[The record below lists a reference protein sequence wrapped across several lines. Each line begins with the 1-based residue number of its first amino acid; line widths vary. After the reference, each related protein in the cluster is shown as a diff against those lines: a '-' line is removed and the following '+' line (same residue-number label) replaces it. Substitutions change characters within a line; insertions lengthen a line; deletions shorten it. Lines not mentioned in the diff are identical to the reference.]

1 MSREAIAVM
10 QNQEVFKQEAT
21 MYEMPTLPSL
31 QEALADNLD
40 DASPEVAQALMAT
53 LCAIAQACAHIS
65 DVAAQGMLAG
75 AHGLADCDNSQGE
88 AQKKLD
94 VIAENL
100 MSLHLSGCK
109 HVAGWASE
117 EHERHQPSPDHSGSG
132 RYLVVYDPLDG
143 SSNIEANI
151 SVGTIFSILPHTYR
165 GVAPTD
171 SSYML
176 PGHEQIAAGYVLYG
190 PATIMVL
197 TCRRGVLMFTLD
209 RRGSIDGEP
218 ARWVLT
224 QDEVRI
230 APHTREFAINASN
243 QRFWEKPVQRYV
255 AECLAGENGPR
266 MKDFNM
272 RWVASMVAEVHRIMT
287 RGGVF
292 MYPRDT
298 REPRK
303 PGRLRLM
310 YEAAPMA
317 MLIEQAGGRAVNG
330 TSELLDLVPDTLHQR
345 VPVILG
351 SRDEVERIVSYHADP
366 HENVSWQLF
375 KTRSLFV
382 QPQA

>member
-1 MSREAIAVM
+1 MSADLPTLREALLA
-10 QNQEVFKQEAT
+10 N
-21 MYEMPTLPSL
+21 
-31 QEALADNLD
+31 LADVPAD
-40 DASPEVAQALMAT
+40 QAQALIDT
-53 LCAIAQACAHIS
+53 LTCLAQACV
-65 DVAAQGMLAG
+65 DVGAVASRGMLAG
-75 AHGLADCDNSQGE
+75 AHGLAGGTNSDGD
-88 AQKKLD
+88 AQKRLD
-94 VIAENL
+94 IMADDLIAARL
-100 MSLHLSGCK
+100 QSCP

-117 EHERHQPSPDHSGSG
+117 EHERQRPSAVHARSG

-151 SVGTIFSILPHTYR
+151 SIGTIFSILPHTYR
-165 GVAPTD
+165 GAEPQD

-176 PGHEQIAAGYVLYG
+176 PGREQLAAGYVLYG
-190 PATIMVL
+190 PATMMVL
-197 TCRRGVLMFTLD
+197 TCKRGVMMFTLD
-209 RRGSIDGEP
+209 RDVGPGQSP
-218 ARWVLT
+218 RWVLT
-224 QDEVRI
+224 QNHVQI
-230 APHTREFAINASN
+230 PAATREFAINASN
-243 QRFWEKPVQRYV
+243 QRFWEKPIQRYI
-255 AECLAGENGPR
+255 AECVAGESGPR
-266 MKDFNM
+266 MRDFNM

-310 YEAAPMA
+310 YEAAPMS
-317 MLIEQAGGRAVNG
+317 LLVEQAGGKSVNG
-330 TSELLDLVPDTLHQR
+330 TSHLLNLAPDTLHQR

-351 SRDEVERIVSYHADP
+351 SRDEIDRIVSYHADP